1 MAATSQVF
9 LLLTLATFANASTEG
24 ISLSSHASVAAMRSA
39 FYRSDQQHQHS
50 MTTITQ
56 SLKTTASAVKALEA
70 SNSTTPALIEI
81 THTLHGQQS
90 QLRKGNPNAGYGGLN
105 KAKDMLNSMI
115 YESMTKYDMEIST
128 CTGYYA
134 AHCAEMEECRGQIA
148 GSNYEAANSRM
159 LILDAQSTINKA
171 EVDIPVGKNEL
182 KKHNSDCALRLKRMN
197 DRLKVLE
204 GDLEVMT
211 TILKMTDCDAK
222 TTTKSVLVQEDKLS
236 LLSCQDP
243 CTKASFITFNQ
254 GALRKQVSQLQSP
267 LSHNLMQDGFKDLF
281 GGIRELEHVTEFLQ
295 LEQHASPVTNQKT
308 SVKNTTKFNNPP
320 LPRTEVPSNPCTDP
334 DAGGVSQADKRS
346 AKCTIKS
353 SPQCYQLQERFLL
366 IQSGIQDDKDNL
378 LEEIATVTG
387 RCEEGSAMLQEQIE
401 DDEGRLNSASTG
413 LAAAMTKEA
422 NAAEA
427 ARVTAKKHE
436 ALDADLQKQMKSCS
450 KNYVNYETEI
460 CALEK
465 IRGELYKMKGAPQT
479 KMFFQDCEVS
489 KWISEACT
497 QKCGGGE
504 QKLMRNIMTHPSGGT
519 KCLPLDATQKCNLQ
533 PCPVDCKLTPW
544 RGWSKCSADCGG
556 GVSQRL
562 REVMVPMAHGGK
574 PCGQTSQ
581 TKACNNQACEKDCE
595 LGSWTKWSPC
605 SKDCDGGSRKRTK
618 FVKVPAEGQGKCP
631 GKWSADRLEYKEC
644 NMQKCGLAAS
654 SATLT
659 CDEELD
665 VVFLLDGSGSLG
677 QKGWDAEIKAAE
689 TFVDS
694 FSGTGAKAQ
703 MAVILYSGPRTWSGV
718 YQCFGRNSRNVDM
731 EGTCKIKSVN
741 HFSNKMSD
749 IKTNIKALKWPQ
761 GSTLTSLAL
770 LAAKSE
776 LSLGRKSAKS
786 IVVVITDGRPLS
798 YRATYYAARAVRK
811 SARLVWVPVTR
822 YAPLWFIKHLATRR
836 WQENI
841 VQVKTFDDLE
851 HPDVVSH
858 VVANICP
865 MHEELQ

>member
-1 MAATSQVF
+1 MAATSQLL

-24 ISLSSHASVAAMRSA
+24 ISLTSHTSVAAMRSV
-39 FYRSDQQHQHS
+39 FYRSDQQHQLS
-50 MTTITQ
+50 MATITQ
-56 SLKTTASAVKALEA
+56 SLKTTASAMKALET

-90 QLRKGNPNAGYGGLN
+90 QLRKQKADPGYGGLN

-134 AHCAEMEECRGQIA
+134 AHCGEMEECRGQIA

-159 LILDAQSTINKA
+159 LILDAQSTINKCQ
-171 EVDIPVGKNEL
+171 VDIPTTKNEL
-182 KKHNSDCALRLKRMN
+182 KKHEQDCALRLKRMS

-222 TTTKSVLVQEDKLS
+222 KQTLVQVEKLS
-236 LLSCQDP
+236 LLNCQDP

-254 GALRKQVSQLQSP
+254 DALRKQVSQLQSSV
-267 LSHNLMQDGFKDLF
+267 SHGLMQDGFKDLF
-281 GGIRELEHVTEFLQ
+281 GGINALEHVTEFLQ
-295 LEQHASPVTNQKT
+295 LEQHQSPITNQK
-308 SVKNTTKFNNPP
+308 SSIKNQTKFNNPP

-334 DAGGVSQADKRS
+334 DAGAPSQADKRA
-346 AKCTIKS
+346 AKCTIKA

-378 LEEIATVTG
+378 MEEIASVTS
-387 RCEEGSAMLQEQIE
+387 RCEESSSMLQEQIE
-401 DDEGRLNSASTG
+401 DDEGRLDTASTG

-422 NAAEA
+422 NAAES
-427 ARVTAKKHE
+427 ARVTAKRHE
-436 ALDADLQKQMKSCS
+436 ALDVDLKKQMKTCS
-450 KNYVNYETEI
+450 TNYINYETEI
-460 CALEK
+460 CALKK

-497 QKCGGGE
+497 KKCDGGE

-533 PCPVDCKLTPW
+533 PCPVDCMLSPW
-544 RGWSKCSADCGG
+544 RGWSKCSAECGG

-562 REVMVPMAHGGK
+562 REVTVPMKHGGK

-595 LGSWTKWSPC
+595 LNSWTKWSAC

-618 FVKVPAEGQGKCP
+618 FVKVPAEGAGKCP
-631 GKWSADRLEYKEC
+631 GRWSADRLEYMEC
-644 NMQKCGLAAS
+644 NMQKCGLAAAS
-654 SATLT
+654 QTLT
-659 CDEELD
+659 CDKELD
-665 VVFLLDGSGSLG
+665 IVFLLDGSGSLG
-677 QKGWDAEIKAAE
+677 QKGWNAEIKAAE

-694 FSGTGAKAQ
+694 FSGSGAKAQ
-703 MAVILYSGPRTWSGV
+703 MAVILYSGPRTWGGV
-718 YQCFGRNSRNVDM
+718 YKCFGRNAKNVDM

-749 IKTNIKALKWPQ
+749 IKANIKALKWPQ

-776 LSLGRKSAKS
+776 LSLGRKSAQS

-798 YRATYYAARAVRK
+798 FRATYYAARSVRK

-822 YAPLWFIKHLATRR
+822 YAPLAFIKHLATRR

-851 HPDVVSH
+851 NPDIVSH

-865 MHEELQ
+865 MHELM